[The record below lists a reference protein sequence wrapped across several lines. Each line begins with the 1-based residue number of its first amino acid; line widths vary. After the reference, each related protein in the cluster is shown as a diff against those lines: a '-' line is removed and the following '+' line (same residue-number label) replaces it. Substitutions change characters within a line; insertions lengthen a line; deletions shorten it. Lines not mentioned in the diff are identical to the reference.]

1 MKEILR
7 RALEE
12 GREGRVLMIQE
23 RLASARDIPP
33 EHEAVLRQIK
43 LFGQTVPQGSV
54 FQSHMVH

>member
-12 GREGRVLMIQE
+12 GREGRVLLIQQ
-23 RLASARDIPP
+23 RLAAARDIPP
-33 EHEAVLRQIK
+33 EHEEVLKQLK
-43 LFGQTVPQGSV
+43 LFGRVVPQGSV